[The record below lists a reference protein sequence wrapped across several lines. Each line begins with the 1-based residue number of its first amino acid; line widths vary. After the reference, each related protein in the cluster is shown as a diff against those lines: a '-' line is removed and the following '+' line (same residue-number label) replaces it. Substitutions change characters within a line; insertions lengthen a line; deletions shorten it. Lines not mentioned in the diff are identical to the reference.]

1 MARLPFRRAW
11 SHGLRA
17 LVAGLA
23 LGALGGCRAD
33 LTVAVRATA
42 EGAGDVSATV
52 SLDKE
57 AAEQVPDLGDQ
68 LRVDDLKAAGWR
80 IVGPAPAPGGRT
92 RLRAVKAFGSASEAG
107 QVLRELSGDG
117 GPFGSL
123 RLNRTRSL
131 LKTRTSLTG
140 AVDLTAGLESF
151 SDEVLKE
158 KLGGS
163 AFGVDLAQ
171 LEAELGKPLADIFG
185 FRLVADLPGEREGEA
200 PAVWQVRLGHTT
212 PVRAVA
218 EQWNLTTIAAAA
230 SAAVVLALLAVLVR
244 RRRPRRH

>member
-1 MARLPFRRAW
+1 MLI
-11 SHGLRA
+11 
-17 LVAGLA
+17 AGLVV
-23 LGALGGCRAD
+23 GALGGCRAD

-42 EGAGDVSATV
+42 EGGGDVSATV

-57 AAEQVPDLGDQ
+57 AAEQVPDLGEQ

-80 IVGPAPAPGGRT
+80 IVGPGPAPGGRT
-92 RLRAVKAFGSASEAG
+92 NVRAVKAFGSPSEAT
-107 QVLRELSGDG
+107 QVLRELSGAD

-131 LKTRTSLTG
+131 LKTRTSLAG
-140 AVDLTAGLESF
+140 AVDLAAGLESF

-185 FRLVADLPGEREGEA
+185 FRLVADLPGELEGKA
-200 PAVWQVRLGHTT
+200 PAVWQVRLGQTT

-218 EQWNLTTIAAAA
+218 EQWNLTTIAAGA
-230 SAAVVLALLAVLVR
+230 SAAAGLALIVILVGR
-244 RRRPRRH
+244 RYPRRHRRRH